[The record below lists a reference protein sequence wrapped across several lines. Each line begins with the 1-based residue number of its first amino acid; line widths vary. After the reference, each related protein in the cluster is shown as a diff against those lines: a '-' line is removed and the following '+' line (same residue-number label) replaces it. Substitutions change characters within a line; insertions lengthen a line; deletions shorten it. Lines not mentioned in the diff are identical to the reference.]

1 MANTKLNK
9 STKPQ
14 THSASSG
21 SKTMAELMASYK
33 TAFVSPKKGDVLEG
47 TITKL
52 TSGEILVDIGAKA
65 EAVVLEKDKTLLKKL
80 LQSLK
85 VGDKVN
91 VFVLNPESDFGN
103 TVVSLRRFIDD
114 KLWNKLSEL
123 KDKKEPM
130 DVVVNELTKGGFL
143 VSTLDGIAGF
153 LPNSQTVFL
162 ESSQNLVGKTIQAVI
177 IEQNRLQKKIIF
189 SQKATLGTEDFEN
202 AVKTLKKGAKVT
214 ATISNIAPFGIFAS
228 IETAKDKFVEGFI
241 HISEISWENLVTIP
255 DTFKTGDKIE
265 AIVKD
270 FDNQSKRVNLS
281 LKALT
286 LDPFEERAKNF
297 AIDQKLSANVSRVT
311 DGGVLFDLGNG
322 VEGIIKKEKIPPT
335 VSYQEGQNVNLTV
348 SEIDKRRRKV
358 VLTPVLKE
366 KPIGYR

>member
-1 MANTKLNK
+1 VADTIQKSKVKSQNK
-9 STKPQ
+9 TAKP
-14 THSASSG
+14 S
-21 SKTMAELMASYK
+21 TMAELLASYK
-33 TAFVSPKKGDVLEG
+33 AVFISPKKGDVLEG

-52 TSGEILVDIGAKA
+52 TSSEILVDIGAKT
-65 EAVVLEKDKTLLKKL
+65 EAVVLEKDKALLRNL

-114 KLWNKLSEL
+114 KLWHKLSQL
-123 KDKKEPM
+123 QDKKEPI
-130 DVVVNELTKGGFL
+130 DLTINEVTKGGFL
-143 VSTLDGIAGF
+143 VSTQDKVAGF

-162 ESSQNLVGKTIQAVI
+162 ESSQNLVGKTIKAII
-177 IEQNRLQKKIIF
+177 IELNRMQKKIIF

-202 AVKTLKKGAKVT
+202 AVKSLKQGTEVEAV
-214 ATISNIAPFGIFAS
+214 ISNIAPFGIFTS

-241 HISEISWENLVTIP
+241 HISEISWDSLVVIP
-255 DTFKTGDKIE
+255 DTFNVGDRIK

-270 FDNQSKRVNLS
+270 FDTQSKRVNLS

-286 LDPFEERAKNF
+286 LDPFTAKTKDF
-297 AIDQKLSANVSRVT
+297 AVDQKIQANVLKITSA
-311 DGGVLFDLGNG
+311 GVLFDLGNG
-322 VEGIIKKEKIPPT
+322 TEGIVKKEKIPPT
-335 VSYQEGQNVNLTV
+335 VVYQEGQSVNLVV
-348 SEIDKRRRKV
+348 SEIDKKRRKV